1 MKILMAAFFLTAL
14 LILLRL
20 FFKTSIWEKVLSF
33 NLFSMKVVLILLL
46 YAEIRELD
54 YLMDIAFIYVL
65 LGFMS
70 IVFITRFIRKRGKI

>member
-1 MKILMAAFFLTAL
+1 MKFLLIGLFALAL

-20 FFKTSIWEKVLSF
+20 FFKNSIWEKVLIF
-33 NLFSMKVVLILLL
+33 NLFSMKVVLILLA
-46 YAEIRELD
+46 YAAIYELN

>member
-1 MKILMAAFFLTAL
+1 MKFLMTGLFILAL
-14 LILLRL
+14 LILLKL
-20 FFKTSIWEKVLSF
+20 FFKNSIWEKVLLF
-33 NLFSMKVVLILLL
+33 NLFSMKVVLILLV
-46 YAEIRELD
+46 YAVMGGLN

>member
-1 MKILMAAFFLTAL
+1 MKLIMLSLFVLSA

-20 FFKTSIWEKVLSF
+20 FFKNSIWEKVLLF
-33 NLFSMKVVLILLL
+33 NLFSSKFVLILLAYSIMKGL
-46 YAEIRELD
+46 N
-54 YLMDIAFIYVL
+54 YLIDIAFIYSL